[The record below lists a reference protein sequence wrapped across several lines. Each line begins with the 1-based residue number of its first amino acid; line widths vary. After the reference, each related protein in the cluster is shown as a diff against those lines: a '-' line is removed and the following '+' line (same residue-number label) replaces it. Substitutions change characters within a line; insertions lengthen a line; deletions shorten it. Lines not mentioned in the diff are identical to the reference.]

1 MQNIMMDFDS
11 CPITNPTK
19 EQCKG
24 CGNYDGCPDRHD
36 EGVGAVGWLIVIV
49 AMIIVAGVILYV

>member
-1 MQNIMMDFDS
+1 MMDFDS

-49 AMIIVAGVILYV
+49 FMIIVSGVILYV